1 MLPTVGWLEVRA
13 GLSAEK
19 RRTES
24 FNLKSLNLKKAK
36 NMK

>member
-1 MLPTVGWLEVRA
+1 MLTTVWWLEARA

-24 FNLKSLNLKKAK
+24 FNLKSLNLKEAK